1 MAASAGDLHVKL
13 SADIAEF
20 RADMNRARDEMFKM
34 QTAAV
39 AAGTAIGEFVVRG
52 ADAAVRFVQQTIAM
66 RANLDD
72 LADATGESV
81 QNLDGLRRAAE
92 ISGVEFG
99 RTQAGLLK
107 FTKSLNESGAE
118 AKASTQALQ
127 AIGLSVEELRARRP
141 AEAML
146 DVAKALAQFE
156 DGAGKVSVATAL
168 MDKEGAA
175 MLPFL
180 KDLAEQGEL
189 NGKITAQQAAEAEKL
204 LVEWRRMKQE
214 IQDVAGVL
222 ASPLISTFANWL
234 EQLREGKRIMGSYW
248 SGFLDLGGANPFK
261 SAGENINDLIAD
273 LESLKRSRDNTR
285 ATPGYGS
292 YANTFDAEIKQLEKR
307 IEFHKVLQ
315 RQEMRGPAADPQSP
329 YFEFA
334 GGQRPALPFRP
345 EPAGGAGREA
355 RDPYAAEL
363 KRLQVA
369 QAALESERNEFAM
382 MHAKLTE
389 DPALRAL
396 GADQKQEL
404 LRAAARNEELKQTKA
419 LNADIAREIERAVQ
433 ASDQARAVELDRL
446 SILGQRS
453 ETEYLLAQQRE
464 MDERDTLTRNLAL
477 EQMRLN
483 KELEKQNDIGRDLGM
498 TFKSAFEDAIVN
510 GRRFSEV
517 LKGIGQDIARIIVRK
532 SITDPLFKAV
542 SEGAGGLFKDLFRA
556 EGGPV
561 TGGQPYIV
569 GERGP
574 ELIVPGM
581 SGTVIPNHALNA
593 MPVNVGAARS
603 EPTSQVTINADL
615 RGPDVAA
622 VERLERFVAKMNAT
636 LERRAVAAV
645 ANAGVRGR
653 SFG

>member
-39 AAGTAIGEFVVRG
+39 AAGAAIGEFVVRG
-52 ADAAVRFVQQTIAM
+52 ADAAVRFVQETIAM

-146 DVAKALAQFE
+146 EVAKALGQFE

-168 MDKEGAA
+168 MGKEGAA
-175 MLPFL
+175 MLPFF

-189 NGKITAQQAAEAEKL
+189 AGKITAQQVAEAKRL
-204 LVEWRRMKQE
+204 QVEWRRLKQE
-214 IQDVAGVL
+214 GEGLKATIADVLIPAFADLIEQFRIGIKEAG
-222 ASPLISTFANWL
+222 
-234 EQLREGKRIMGSYW
+234 
-248 SGFLDLGGANPFK
+248 GFWAALQRFGQINPFR
-261 SAGENINDLIAD
+261 SLDSNIDNSRAK
-273 LESLKRSRDNTR
+273 LESLSLSRDIQLARGNSGT
-285 ATPGYGS
+285 AAVIGEKIE
-292 YANTFDAEIKQLEKR
+292 AESQRLKFLE
-307 IEFHKVLQ
+307 LQ
-315 RQEMRGPAADPQSP
+315 RRQEMRGPAADPQSP

-334 GGQRPALPFRP
+334 GGQRQQLDFRP
-345 EPAGGAGREA
+345 ESEA
-355 RDPYAAEL
+355 
-363 KRLQVA
+363 K
-369 QAALESERNEFAM
+369 AALEKRDRHAAEYARALKMQNDMLDEAVRLGAKFTLEQD
-382 MHAKLTE
+382 AKL
-389 DPALRAL
+389 
-396 GADQKQEL
+396 QKEREHLSL
-404 LRAAARNEELKQTKA
+404 LAT
-419 LNADIAREIERAVQ
+419 
-433 ASDQARAVELDRL
+433 
-446 SILGQRS
+446 RS
-453 ETEYLLAQQRE
+453 EEAYLLAQERA
-464 MDERDTLTRNLAL
+464 MIERDTLTRNAAL
-477 EQMRLN
+477 EQIKLN
-483 KELEKQNDIGRDLGM
+483 KVLEKQNDIGRELGM

-517 LKGIGQDIARIIVRK
+517 LKGIGQDIALIVVRRN
-532 SITDPLFKAV
+532 ITDPLADAISK
-542 SEGAGGLFKDLFRA
+542 GAGSLFKELFRA

-561 TGGQPYIV
+561 SGGQPYIV

-593 MPVNVGAARS
+593 LPVNFSTAQPAPAS
-603 EPTSQVTINADL
+603 NTTIIADL
-615 RGPDVAA
+615 RGADVAA
-622 VERLERFVAKMNAT
+622 VARLEQFVAKMNAT
-636 LERRAVAAV
+636 LDRRAVAAV
-645 ANAGVRGR
+645 ANAGMRGR